1 MNELT
6 LLGLVSG
13 GIILGV
19 LILVKIIER
28 RMKNE

>member
-1 MNELT
+1 MDDLT
-6 LLGLVSG
+6 LLGLVGG

-28 RMKNE
+28 KMKNA

>member
-28 RMKNE
+28 KRKNE

>member
-6 LLGLVSG
+6 LLGLVGG

-28 RMKNE
+28 KMK